1 MTLGQHQEA
10 FTRDLVKRLTYCHS
24 LGLEVRMGEVWRPQ
38 EMQEIYY
45 STGRSKTRSSSH
57 SKKLAAD
64 LNIVINNKLAT
75 REQLAPIG
83 KYWESLSHFNR
94 WGGSWRGLV
103 ESGRSKFI
111 DAPHFER
118 NA

>member
-10 FTRDLVKRLTYCHS
+10 FTRDLVKLLNFCHVR
-24 LGLEVRMGEVWRPQ
+24 GLEVRLGEVWRPQ
-38 EMQEIYY
+38 EMQDIYY
-45 STGRSKTRSSSH
+45 ASGRSKTKSSQH

-64 LNIVINNKLAT
+64 LNIVIAGKLAT
-75 REQLAPIG
+75 YEQMKPIG
-83 KYWESLSHFNR
+83 KFWESLGPLNR

-103 ESGRSKFI
+103 EAGRSSFI

-118 NA
+118 KA

>member
-10 FTRDLVKRLTYCHS
+10 FARDLVKLLNFCHVR
-24 LGLEVRMGEVWRPQ
+24 GLEVRMGELWRPQ
-38 EMQEIYY
+38 EMQDIYFK
-45 STGRSKTRSSSH
+45 TGRSKTRVSQH
-57 SKKLAAD
+57 SKKLAVD
-64 LNIVINNKLAT
+64 LNIVIAGKLAT
-75 REQLAPIG
+75 REQMLPVG
-83 KYWESLSHFNR
+83 RYWESLNPLNR

-103 ESGRSKFI
+103 EAGKSSFV